1 MVEFRMYVG
10 LSGSGKSTLAQDFIT
25 ENRNP
30 TREDKYRYLSSDR
43 IREELY
49 GDENC
54 QDNPAAVFELM
65 NQRTVDSLAAGVS
78 VVYDATNLSAK
89 RRKAF
94 IRRIKQCVKHSVIF
108 TAVVVACPLDTCI
121 FQDKTRKRT
130 VGTAVIMKQLA
141 AFQIPTKHEGWDNII
156 LEYTH
161 DRATIEAHAGNY
173 VMEAYEMQHENP
185 HHNDTVFQHSVAVAD
200 IMQRDYE
207 REEPLPFPEIVQF
220 IRSIGLLHD
229 IGKVCTKTYDEN
241 GIAHF
246 YGHNSASAYLSL
258 FFPAKFTTE
267 QVLMRAAIIGWH
279 MRHFSFQTEEGFN
292 YWLLTL
298 DAIESLLLKLLMS
311 ADQENSLPLSN

>member
-1 MVEFRMYVG
+1 MIEFRMYVG

-30 TREDKYRYLSSDR
+30 TREDNYRYLSSDL

-78 VVYDATNLSAK
+78 VVYDATNLNAK

-94 IRRIKQCVKHSVIF
+94 IRRIKQCIKHPVIF
-108 TAVVVACPLDTCI
+108 TAVVITCPLDTCI

-130 VGTAVIMKQLA
+130 VGTAVIMKQLT

-156 LEYTH
+156 IEYTC
-161 DRATIEAHAGNY
+161 DKDTMYAHAGNY
-173 VMEAYEMQHENP
+173 VEEAYEMQHDNP

-200 IMQRDYE
+200 TMQQRYE
-207 REEPLPFPEIVQF
+207 REEETPDWETVQF

-229 IGKVCTKTYDEN
+229 IGKVCTKGTSVSHSMDVC
-241 GIAHF
+241 GV
-246 YGHNSASAYLSL
+246 SALR
-258 FFPAKFTTE
+258 
-267 QVLMRAAIIGWH
+267 VHR
-279 MRHFSFQTEEGFN
+279 
-292 YWLLTL
+292 L
-298 DAIESLLLKLLMS
+298 DCDFVRCK
-311 ADQENSLPLSN
+311 